1 MDIKVKLKEIHIY
14 VKCENPKFVLERYEM
29 QKSGSSMLAV
39 HDIASSFNHCCCIHG
54 DDQKF
59 HKSRLNLLQHH
70 QCIAMHLLDFIQLV
84 LGYVTD
90 YTLCIFYERSE

>member
-39 HDIASSFNHCCCIHG
+39 HDIASSFNHCSCSIHWE
-54 DDQKF
+54 DQMIK
-59 HKSRLNLLQHH
+59 N
-70 QCIAMHLLDFIQLV
+70 IQKNIQS
-84 LGYVTD
+84 D
-90 YTLCIFYERSE
+90 IQSNI